1 MRHTPKYVSY
11 CSYIPVNCTIF
22 SWLCVF
28 FFFHTSALILFLTV
42 HFYFIFFEEYLCAVD
57 SHGRGIGRRSVL
69 FLYNEN
75 KRILIPI
82 LPEGDRMVSE
92 SGGAL
97 HDFLKEL
104 SLIILKSRVSVGA
117 G

>member
-1 MRHTPKYVSY
+1 MFDFFLRISLRCRLARKGIVRH
-11 CSYIPVNCTIF
+11 
-22 SWLCVF
+22 
-28 FFFHTSALILFLTV
+28 
-42 HFYFIFFEEYLCAVD
+42 
-57 SHGRGIGRRSVL
+57 SVL

-104 SLIILKSRVSVGA
+104 SLIILKSRVSFG